1 MKVIVFH
8 QPFPMGNYQV
18 CTVIAQK
25 IAEQGHDVYSLQQ
38 LNGEVPDEEYVQQII
53 DLEPDVIYYE
63 MLDVETFKIV
73 ERLDCKKVLT
83 YCSKGIL
90 PKWDSILEYENSW
103 YTDIMTN
110 SKVMETL
117 FKKNDVS
124 VERFELLPNTIHQ
137 DKRIYTERYNH
148 DCVFLGM
155 GFNRLDS
162 VDYKLERELFFS
174 GIGNVDYKIY
184 GNGWPQGQMFGGV
197 LPPDDIGK
205 LYSSAKTGLAI
216 IGKGQREHG
225 MINNRYSEMAYCGL
239 PIITYKYD
247 IDWLGFENYLYF
259 TDSKSKTLELV
270 TELLSNRDE
279 HKDNL
284 INAMG
289 FINKK
294 TNEFYDKLF
303 YTIGN

>member
-1 MKVIVFH
+1 
-8 QPFPMGNYQV
+8 
-18 CTVIAQK
+18 
-25 IAEQGHDVYSLQQ
+25 
-38 LNGEVPDEEYVQQII
+38 
-53 DLEPDVIYYE
+53 
-63 MLDVETFKIV
+63 
-73 ERLDCKKVLT
+73 
-83 YCSKGIL
+83 
-90 PKWDSILEYENSW
+90 
-103 YTDIMTN
+103 
-110 SKVMETL
+110 
-117 FKKNDVS
+117 
-124 VERFELLPNTIHQ
+124 
-137 DKRIYTERYNH
+137 
-148 DCVFLGM
+148 
-155 GFNRLDS
+155 
-162 VDYKLERELFFS
+162 
-174 GIGNVDYKIY
+174 
-184 GNGWPQGQMFGGV
+184 MFGGV

-239 PIITYKYD
+239 PIITYNYG

-270 TELLSNRDE
+270 NELLLNRDE

-284 INAMG
+284 INAIG